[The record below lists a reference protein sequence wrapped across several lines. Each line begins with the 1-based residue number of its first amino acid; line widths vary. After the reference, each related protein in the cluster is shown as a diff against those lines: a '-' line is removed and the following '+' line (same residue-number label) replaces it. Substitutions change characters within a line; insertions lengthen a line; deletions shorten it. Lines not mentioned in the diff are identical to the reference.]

1 MFRSFFIFCVDLVTL
16 LDSVRTVQSLS
27 DSGDTFYS
35 LKNRV
40 IKLMF
45 AAMET
50 EKDPVN
56 MQMLLH
62 GTSLVFSFLSLWL
75 DF

>member
-1 MFRSFFIFCVDLVTL
+1 MTL
-16 LDSVRTVQSLS
+16 LDSMRTVQSLS
-27 DSGDTFYS
+27 DSGETFYS

-62 GTSLVFSFLSLWL
+62 GKSYVLVIS
-75 DF
+75 